1 MYRDVLYGDETYRE
15 ITYRDVSSLY
25 PKKAQDEYHARRKSI
40 FLEAERRK
48 KIWFSDRNINI

>member
-15 ITYRDVSSLY
+15 VTYRDVSSLY
-25 PKKAQDEYHARRKSI
+25 PKQAQDEYDARRKSI

-48 KIWFSDRNINI
+48 KNGFQTEI